1 MQASYD
7 RLRSSLPLHND
18 RLRRNTRNTTNSS
31 LPPAPQEHSPIR
43 SKSRKVLARA
53 KRCFLP
59 RTVQF
64 ASCEEVFLKEPEDT
78 ARDSAS
84 TTSNRSGCAFD
95 VKEKSPAATSKAS
108 HVGFLSV
115 VSVVVLSDTSDRS
128 PHSDVQFVSGASL
141 RDLLRDGSS
150 ASLYDDLNPRVE
162 RVASFHTWPSDNCG
176 ETQHRQ
182 RTF

>member
-1 MQASYD
+1 
-7 RLRSSLPLHND
+7 LP
-18 RLRRNTRNTTNSS
+18 
-31 LPPAPQEHSPIR
+31 
-43 SKSRKVLARA
+43 
-53 KRCFLP
+53 C
-59 RTVQF
+59 
-64 ASCEEVFLKEPEDT
+64 LKEPEDT
-78 ARDSAS
+78 ARDS
-84 TTSNRSGCAFD
+84 AFD

-128 PHSDVQFVSGASL
+128 PHSDVQVVSGASL

-182 RTF
+182 RTFEV

>member
-7 RLRSSLPLHND
+7 RLRSSLPLHHD

-53 KRCFLP
+53 TRCFLP
-59 RTVQF
+59 
-64 ASCEEVFLKEPEDT
+64 CLKEPEDT

-182 RTF
+182 RTFEV